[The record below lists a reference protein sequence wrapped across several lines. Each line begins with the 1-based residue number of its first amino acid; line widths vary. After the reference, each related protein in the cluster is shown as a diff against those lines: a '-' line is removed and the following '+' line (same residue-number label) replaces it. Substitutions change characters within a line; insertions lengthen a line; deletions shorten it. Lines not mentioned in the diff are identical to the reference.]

1 MDLFEEQ
8 LELEREDGV
17 TLPGLRVTPDF
28 EAATS
33 CKGAG
38 VLVVGGE
45 WGLSAEDHARFVTP
59 LAEFGYF
66 VVALD
71 LVRGRRTEAGDEA
84 QQRAAGLDHAI
95 AIDDIQAGILCL
107 KELARGKIG
116 VIGLDVAGAIAIEAA
131 TMLPHI
137 DAVVHAGGPPPR
149 PQARLSRLRAA
160 ILIHRTV
167 DGPLNEAAYLDVYAR
182 MRRSKADLLGYE
194 YAARPDF
201 FIRPR
206 DEAEREEAVIAWDR
220 TRDFLTTTLT

>member
-8 LELEREDGV
+8 LELEREDGA

-28 EAATS
+28 EPAER
-33 CKGAG
+33 CNGAG

-45 WGLSAEDHARFVTP
+45 WGLSAEDHARFVRP
-59 LAEFGYF
+59 LAERGYF
-66 VVALD
+66 VVSLD
-71 LVRGRRTEAGDEA
+71 LVRGRHAAIDDDA
-84 QQRAAGLDHAI
+84 LRAAGIDHAA
-95 AIDDIQAGILCL
+95 AIDDIEAGLLCL
-107 KELARGKIG
+107 KELARGKLG

-131 TMLPHI
+131 SVLPHI

-149 PQARLSRLRAA
+149 AEARLARVRAS

-167 DGPLNEAAYLDVYAR
+167 AGPLDEAAYMAIYAR
-182 MRRSKADLLGYE
+182 LKRSKAPLLGYE
-194 YAARPDF
+194 YACGPDF